1 MKVQNG
7 IIIDGVLH
15 ELKGKKRSNCLK
27 CSLFDLCK
35 EFKYS
40 AVCWINKAYISNE
53 TNVEFRCLGKVI
65 DIKIE
70 KEEIK

>member
-1 MKVQNG
+1 MKIQNG

-15 ELKGKKRSNCLK
+15 KLKGTKRSNCLK

-35 EFKYS
+35 EFGNS
-40 AVCWINKAYISNE
+40 AVCWINIDSISKE
-53 TNVEFRCLGKVI
+53 TNVEFRYLGKVI